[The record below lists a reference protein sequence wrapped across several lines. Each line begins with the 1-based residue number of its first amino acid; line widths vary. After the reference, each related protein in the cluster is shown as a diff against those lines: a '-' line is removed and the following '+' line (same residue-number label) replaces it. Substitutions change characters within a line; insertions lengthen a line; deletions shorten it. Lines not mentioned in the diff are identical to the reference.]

1 MTPKSIVQSFSLNLG
16 YLKGYSREKFTK
28 DLIAGLTVAAVLVP
42 QAKAYALLAGMPPIN
57 GLYASLLAPLVAVLF
72 GSSRFLGTGPVAMVS
87 ILVTSTLLPFAK
99 PGTPEWVGLA
109 SLLALMVGITV
120 LLMGIFRLAFILD
133 LISHSVIVGF
143 ISAGALVISANQLG
157 GVLGFSTTKSTQIF
171 SLLADIAQKLYLT
184 NPYTVMVSILV
195 FVIIYVS
202 SKVHPLAPG
211 ALISVVITT
220 LISYLLDLNRKYG
233 VPIVGDV
240 PAGLP
245 PIGLPPIDLQVLSAL
260 WGGAIVVSAIGLLE
274 ALAIAKKFSVEKG
287 DRWDPNKELIGQGL
301 ANLTAGLMQGFPI
314 SGSFSRSALYYRLET
329 VSPIAHAVVSL
340 VILKT
345 LLIFAPLFYY
355 LPKATLSVIILTAV
369 VPLVKPQEIWRLYRI
384 NPIDGMVAGLTFLS
398 VFIMELWQAIL
409 MGAILAFGS
418 FVYKTMYPR
427 IVVITRNP
435 KTQTFENAEAE
446 GLAECP
452 QILYIRPQMSI
463 YFGNAEYVSNYI
475 VEKVQER
482 KDKGLKFVF
491 IDLEASN
498 YMDAVGAE
506 NFIRMLKRLQ
516 AMGLSTAIGNV
527 NRVVMPVLERAG
539 LKEVVP
545 EGMIFGS
552 KGQSLSVLLEKID
565 HLFCAKKCPHVVFR
579 ECLEFKSGEKVV
591 SPQED

>member
-1 MTPKSIVQSFSLNLG
+1 MSPKSIVQSFSLNLG
-16 YLKGYSREKFTK
+16 YLNGYNKEKFIK
-28 DLIAGLTVAAVLVP
+28 DLVAGLTVAAVLVP

-57 GLYASLLAPLVAVLF
+57 GLYASLLAPLVAVIF
-72 GSSRFLGTGPVAMVS
+72 GSSRFLGTGPVAMVA

-99 PGTPEWVGLA
+99 PGTSEWVGLA
-109 SLLALMVGITV
+109 GLLALMVGITI
-120 LLMGIFRLAFILD
+120 LLIGIFRLAFILD

-171 SLLADIAQKLYLT
+171 SLLADIAQKLHQT
-184 NPYTVMVSILV
+184 NPYTVMVSILA
-195 FVIIYVS
+195 FVIIYLS
-202 SKVHPLAPG
+202 RKIHPLMPG
-211 ALISVVITT
+211 ALIAVVITT
-220 LISYLLDLNRKYG
+220 LISYLLDLKGRYG
-233 VPIVGDV
+233 VSIVEDV

-245 PIGLPPIDLQVLSAL
+245 PISLPPIDLQVLSAL
-260 WGGAIVVSAIGLLE
+260 WGGAIVVAAIGLLE
-274 ALAIAKKFSVEKG
+274 ALAIAKKFAVEKG
-287 DRWDPNKELIGQGL
+287 DKWDPNKELVGQGL
-301 ANLTAGLMQGFPI
+301 SNIVAGFMQGFPI

-329 VSPIAHAVVSL
+329 ASPIAHAVVSL
-340 VILKT
+340 VILIT
-345 LLIFAPLFYY
+345 LLFFAPLFYY

-369 VPLVKPQEIWRLYRI
+369 IPLVKPQEIRHLYHI
-384 NPIDGMVAGLTFLS
+384 NPIDGVVAGLTFIS

-446 GLAECP
+446 GLVECP
-452 QILYIRPQMSI
+452 QILYVRPQMSI

-482 KDKGLKFVF
+482 KDRGLKFVF

-506 NFIRMLKRLQ
+506 NFIRMLQRIKS
-516 AMGLSTAIGNV
+516 MGLSPALGNI
-527 NRVVMPVLERAG
+527 NRIVMPVLERAG
-539 LKEVVP
+539 LKKVVP
-545 EGMIFGS
+545 EDMIFGS
-552 KGQSLSVLLEKID
+552 KGQSLKILLEEID
-565 HLFCAKKCPHVVFR
+565 HQFCAKVCPHVVFK
-579 ECLEFKSGEKVV
+579 ECVEFKSGEKKL
-591 SPQED
+591 SSWED